1 MDVLQVL
8 LVDDEPFIVESIGS
22 LLEGHA
28 GISIEIHRAY
38 SAAGALRIMAQRRI
52 DIMVCDIN
60 MPGVNGLQLAHQVRA
75 QWPICRVM
83 ILTAYAAF
91 EYSQEALRAGVVDY
105 VLKTDSDDKIV
116 KAFLNCAEHLN
127 RDILRLARQNKSTN
141 PDSILHENAL
151 QSILR
156 RETTAARRLSLLQSL
171 GYRTDNA
178 LGYRLVIGLSSNQ
191 ASAQT
196 ALDDM
201 RASAP
206 MLLCSQLDFSHIARL
221 ESSIVWLFQPRS
233 IDLDDPAFAAR
244 LSGTF
249 ELFCQHLRA
258 AKNLAVHFLIS
269 RPIYDPEQIPQEL
282 VNLNEKAQKMRADP
296 ESFVRTLSAEDYNS
310 DSDLH
315 SQLIRRISKYIEDNI
330 FNDVSLSS
338 ISSFIGYNPSYL
350 SKLYQTNTGKLLSE
364 YISERKLH
372 HIVLLLRKEE
382 LSLRLV
388 ADTAGFETQSS
399 FNRFIRRMTGLTP
412 GLLREQLLG
421 ESDEAPE
428 QAAR

>member
-60 MPGVNGLQLAHQVRA
+60 MPGISGLQLAHHVRT
-75 QWPICRVM
+75 QWPVCRVM
-83 ILTAYAAF
+83 ILTAYADF
-91 EYSQEALRAGVVDY
+91 EYSQEALRAGVIDY
-105 VLKTDSDDKIV
+105 VLKTDSDDKII
-116 KAFLNCAEHLN
+116 KAFLNCVEHLN
-127 RDILRLARQNKSTN
+127 RDILNFSRLNGNVR

-156 RETTAARRLSLLQSL
+156 RETTAAQRLSLLQSL
-171 GYRTDNA
+171 GYRMDSA
-178 LGYRLVIGLSSNQ
+178 IGYRLVVGL
-191 ASAQT
+191 ASGQPVDRSV
-196 ALDDM
+196 LEDM
-201 RASAP
+201 RSADHVF
-206 MLLCSQLDFSHIARL
+206 LHSKYDFSHAAVL
-221 ESSIVWLFQPRS
+221 ESSVVWLLQTRNTE
-233 IDLDDPAFAAR
+233 LDDPGFADR
-244 LSGTF
+244 LSGGF

-269 RPIYDPEQIPQEL
+269 RPIYDPEQIPQDL

-296 ESFVRTLSAEDYNS
+296 ESFVRTLSEDDYNS

-315 SQLIRRISKYIEDNI
+315 GQLIQRIGRYIEDNI

-364 YISERKLH
+364 YLAERKLH

-382 LSLRLV
+382 LSLRTV
-388 ADTAGFETQSS
+388 AETAGYDTQSS

-412 GLLREQLLG
+412 GQLRDQLPAEPSESSEQ
-421 ESDEAPE
+421 
-428 QAAR
+428 